1 MTTRQLTISRP
12 AMTGES
18 RMCDYMTR
26 PTRQGP
32 RPGEVL
38 ATAAERLK
46 FAKRVSTRYLILSL
60 ENVEITRRGAL
71 RPGD

>member
-18 RMCDYMTR
+18 RMCDYITR

-46 FAKRVSTRYLILSL
+46 FAKRV
-60 ENVEITRRGAL
+60 
-71 RPGD
+71 